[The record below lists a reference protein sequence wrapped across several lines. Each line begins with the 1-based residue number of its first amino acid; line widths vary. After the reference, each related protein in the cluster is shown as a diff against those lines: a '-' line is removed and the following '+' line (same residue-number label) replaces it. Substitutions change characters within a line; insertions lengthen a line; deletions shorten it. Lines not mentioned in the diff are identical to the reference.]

1 MGWLWAVGCWF
12 WAVGNGFWVVGD
24 KMGEGV
30 LVFGV

>member
-1 MGWLWAVGCWF
+1 MGWLWAGSCWF

>member
-1 MGWLWAVGCWF
+1 MGWLWALGCWF